1 MNINI
6 RLLRDIMVTIGLVGE
21 GLESGYLT
29 VDVGEES
36 TDTKVNLLDTIEDL
50 QRRVEAEVLSHMG
63 AGVEDSGQATQPM
76 PDNVVVFPAVT
87 PEA

>member
-1 MNINI
+1 MNINLG
-6 RLLRDIMVTIGLVGE
+6 LLRDIMTTIGLVGE

-36 TDTKVNLLDTIEDL
+36 EDTKVNLLDTIEDL
-50 QRRVEAEVLSHMG
+50 QRRVEAGLLSHM
-63 AGVEDSGQATQPM
+63 AEALRDSDLASQPM